1 LDAATLAQLLDEH
14 AAALE
19 LYAAQWAPTPE
30 DCVQEAFVELAQQK
44 QAPQSPAA
52 WLYRV
57 VRNRALNSA
66 RAQRRRVSHEQ
77 IAARLH
83 SEKQARSDRQSSENH
98 SGATH
103 DKQAVAEALAELTA
117 ESREIVM
124 LRLWSGLTW
133 REIAEVS
140 GLPASS
146 AQRCYAKALSR
157 LKKTFEVSPAE
168 K

>member
-1 LDAATLAQLLDEH
+1 MDAATLAQLLDQH

-30 DCVQEAFVELAQQK
+30 DCVQEAFVELAQQR
-44 QAPQSPAA
+44 QAPKNPAA

-57 VRNRALNSA
+57 VRNRALNAA
-66 RAQRRRVSHEQ
+66 RAQRRRVGYEQ
-77 IAARLH
+77 IAARLR
-83 SEKQARSDRQSSENH
+83 SEQQA
-98 SGATH
+98 GATH
-103 DKQAVAEALAELTA
+103 QESTVAEALAELEE

-140 GLPASS
+140 GVPASS
-146 AQRCYAKALSR
+146 AQRCYAEAL
-157 LKKTFEVSPAE
+157 LQLQKLFEV
-168 K
+168 KV